1 MAETLRKA
9 CLEPRDISYV
19 EMHGTGTRVGDVA
32 ETTAVANVFG
42 DAGRTIPF
50 SVGTIKANIGHAGAI
65 RAAFAV
71 ESIAQLV
78 DELKADLREATTT
91 NLVQGASSSGSSA
104 GRISFVFTGQGS
116 LYGGMGSDL
125 CETSPVFRDSV
136 DLCVRL
142 ARSMGFPPFLD
153 LILDHSLK
161 PSTKT
166 TTQAQLATV
175 TVQVALAAFWAACG
189 IKPAM
194 VMGHSLGEYY
204 ALYVAGVLSLSD
216 ILFLVGQRAALIQDC
231 PEVGAYAMLD
241 IAASEKTVNQLISAR
256 PRSSCQ
262 VACLNSPSATGV
274 SGLVR
279 DIKELQQHVR
289 TQNLR
294 TPLLPVAYGF
304 HSARLDPTLAQ
315 YETIANGVR
324 FSAPEIPVASTL
336 RGSLSLPGDAARP
349 WVPRD
354 TVSAQLLPDFDSNQ
368 AAFGGFFDSRTC
380 QPSREDYRS
389 HR

>member
-1 MAETLRKA
+1 MQ
-9 CLEPRDISYV
+9 
-19 EMHGTGTRVGDVA
+19 GTGTQVGDVA
-32 ETTAVANVFG
+32 EMTAVANVFG

-50 SVGTIKANIGHAGAI
+50 SVGTIKANIGHA
-65 RAAFAV
+65 
-71 ESIAQLV
+71 
-78 DELKADLREATTT
+78 EA
-91 NLVQGASSSGSSA
+91 
-104 GRISFVFTGQGS
+104 GS
-116 LYGGMGSDL
+116 LYGGKGSDL

-136 DLCVRL
+136 DLYVRL

-216 ILFLVGQRAALIQDC
+216 ILFLVGQRAALI
-231 PEVGAYAMLD
+231 
-241 IAASEKTVNQLISAR
+241 
-256 PRSSCQ
+256 
-262 VACLNSPSATGV
+262 
-274 SGLVR
+274 
-279 DIKELQQHVR
+279 
-289 TQNLR
+289 
-294 TPLLPVAYGF
+294 
-304 HSARLDPTLAQ
+304 
-315 YETIANGVR
+315 
-324 FSAPEIPVASTL
+324 IPVASTL

-354 TVSAQLLPDFDSNQ
+354 TVSAQLLPDYDSNQ
-368 AAFGGFFDSRTC
+368 AAFGGFFESGTYLA
-380 QPSREDYRS
+380 QGSAQAIEDAISSSVMLKKGTQAYEVPARLQWYEEC
-389 HR
+389 RKA